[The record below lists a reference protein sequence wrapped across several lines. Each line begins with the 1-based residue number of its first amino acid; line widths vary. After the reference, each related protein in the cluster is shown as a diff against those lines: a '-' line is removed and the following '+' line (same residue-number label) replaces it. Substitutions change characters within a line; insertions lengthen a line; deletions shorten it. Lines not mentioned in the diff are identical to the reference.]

1 MHQKKYFILFASI
14 VLVSQTVVTIVGQTE
29 ASLAQSST
37 TRSPQ
42 TSATADKLYEEGIE
56 LYNQGTPA
64 SLREAIFKLQEA
76 LQLSRDIDDKELEAN
91 TIHNIGKAYFDL
103 GNQQQAINFYN
114 QFLSLI
120 RALNDKKSEAIILDD
135 IGTSYLDLGQIQKA
149 LEYYNQ
155 ALSINRNLGNKFE
168 QAITLSH
175 IASVYYHS
183 EDMGKS
189 LKYLQ
194 ESLSLYRTISD
205 RNGEAYILLIIGR
218 TYDQFRQNQKALEFY
233 NQSLSMYR
241 TLKDKAWEATAL
253 RNIGGIYKKLEEKQ
267 KALEYYN
274 QALSLRRE
282 IGQTAKVVNTLNLMG
297 IIYDELGQPQ
307 KALEIYKEALSLS
320 RSIGDTEA
328 EGNTLSNMALVY
340 DNLDDELTAIG
351 LYEEALSLR
360 RATGDKYGEAVTLNN
375 MGKAHWVLRNTQ
387 RALELYNQ
395 ALDLMRQLG
404 SKEGESSV
412 LGNIGTLYSS
422 VGEKETSLELFHQ
435 SLSQNRAIGDKE
447 GEAVALFNIASVER
461 KKGNLEA
468 SVDSIKSAIAII
480 EDLRSK
486 VINEELRA
494 SYFGSKQNYYEFYI
508 DLLMELH
515 EKQPNKGYNAQAL
528 HASERAR
535 ARSLIELLTE
545 AGANIRQGVDAKL
558 SQRQQSLEKELNAT
572 EFRKYQLLQGQY
584 TKKELAQ
591 IKQQIATLLN
601 QLEEVKTQIRLKS
614 PRYAALTQPQP
625 LTLKELQNEVLDEN
639 TILLEY
645 SLGKKHSYL
654 WAVTKTDI
662 SSYKLGDRETIEE
675 TAQEFYKQVTSSQE
689 VNPKIGKRLSQML
702 LGSVASKLK
711 GKRLL
716 IVGDGALQSI
726 PFAALPTPETS
737 VSSLPKNAKET
748 FTPLLVHN
756 EIVLLP
762 SASTIAI
769 QRRELKKRPLAP
781 KTVAILADPV
791 FNRDDTR
798 LQATNNHTA
807 AAATTSEVVRSAR
820 DIGVVLDRLEYSRQE
835 ADAIT
840 KLVSNTSQRL
850 SSLDFEASRTTA
862 TNPNLA
868 QYRMVHFAT
877 HGLINTV
884 NPELSGIVLSLVNQK
899 GEDTDGFL
907 RLHDVFNLNL
917 PVELVTLSACETG
930 LGKDVKGEGL
940 VGLTRGFMYAGAKR
954 VAVSLWSVNDTA
966 TASLMTKFYQ
976 QMLQKGLTPV
986 AALRAA
992 QLEMWQTQQW
1002 NAPYYWAAFVVQGE
1016 WR

>member
-1 MHQKKYFILFASI
+1 MYQKRSFILFASI

-29 ASLAQSST
+29 ASFAQSST

-42 TSATADKLYEEGIE
+42 TSATAEKLYEEGIE
-56 LYNQGTPA
+56 LYNQGTPK

-76 LQLSRDIDDKELEAN
+76 LQLWRDIGNKESEAN
-91 TIHNIGKAYFDL
+91 TIHDIGRAYFGL
-103 GNQQQAINFYN
+103 GNKQQAINFYN
-114 QFLSLI
+114 QSLSLI
-120 RALNDKKSEAIILDD
+120 RALNDKTSEAIILDD
-135 IGTSYLDLGQIQKA
+135 IGTTYLELGERQKA
-149 LEYYNQ
+149 IEFYNQ
-155 ALSINRNLGNKFE
+155 SLSINRNLGNKFE

-183 EDMGKS
+183 EDMAKS
-189 LKYLQ
+189 LEYLQ

-218 TYDQFRQNQKALEFY
+218 TYDKFRQNQKALEFY

-253 RNIGGIYKKLEEKQ
+253 RNIGGIYNKLEEKQ

-274 QALSLRRE
+274 QALSLRRK
-282 IGQTAKVVNTLNLMG
+282 IGQTAKVVNTLNLIG
-297 IIYDELGQPQ
+297 IIYDELGQQQ

-320 RSIGDTEA
+320 RSIGDAEA

-435 SLSQNRAIGDKE
+435 SLSQNREIGDKE

-480 EDLRSK
+480 ENLRSK

-545 AGANIRQGVDAKL
+545 AGANIRQGVDAQL
-558 SQRQQSLEKELNAT
+558 SQRQQNLEKELNTT

-625 LTLKELQNEVLDEN
+625 LTLKEIQNEVLDEK

-675 TAQEFYKQVTSSQE
+675 TAQAYYKQVTSSQE

-702 LGSVASKLK
+702 LSPVASKLK

-716 IVGDGALQSI
+716 IVGDGVLQSI

-737 VSSLPKNAKET
+737 VSSLPKNAKEN
-748 FTPLLVHN
+748 FTPLLVQN

-769 QRRELKKRPLAP
+769 QRRELKNRPPAP

-791 FNRDDTR
+791 FNRDDRR

-820 DIGVVLDRLEYSRQE
+820 DIGVVLDRLKYSRQE

-868 QYRMVHFAT
+868 QYQMVHFAT

-907 RLHDVFNLNL
+907 RLHDIFNLNL

-930 LGKDVKGEGL
+930 LGKDLKGEGL

-976 QMLQKGLTPV
+976 QILQKGLTPI